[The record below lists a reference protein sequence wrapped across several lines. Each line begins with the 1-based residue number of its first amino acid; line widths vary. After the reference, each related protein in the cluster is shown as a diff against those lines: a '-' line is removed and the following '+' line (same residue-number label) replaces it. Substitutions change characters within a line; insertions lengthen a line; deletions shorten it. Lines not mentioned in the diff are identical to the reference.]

1 MDRISLPSP
10 LSHSLASPR
19 ARLGPWL
26 LPPDRRTVAA
36 TFNGVNGA
44 DRDNSVNRVS
54 GVNGVNRVSQV
65 SRNSDRDSLIP
76 SRFFTSLSSRA
87 SLCAKSHVFLRQS
100 ACASPRPSPC
110 LSASPSASIWASTSC
125 AHPGEETLRRPGA
138 PRGGAGRIGAPLAG
152 LQLRAALPLVAR
164 AEGGGEA
171 GVIVARGRRY
181 SGRGKGGE
189 EEGEEEEDREEWDEV
204 GERAVMHAGEED
216 ELDKGGG
223 SSSDREESGGG
234 EEKGGRKKRRRR
246 REEEKQR
253 TREGAEASSGESLR
267 RGVSYAEAERVG
279 WAEGRRRKGQTRG
292 KRGRRDWARRGDRGE
307 SGRTCR
313 WEVVMRCLKE
323 GVWLTTLVDGTLG
336 AGGHTLAC
344 WVHPLHRTH
353 KGCCCFSPPP
363 GHSPAYAFPPSSPA
377 AGPAPTRD
385 TGTLLIRLYNRYDYD
400 LARHHPEL
408 QTVVGVDPS
417 AHHMLHCLLP
427 SLPCLRISPTLFTSP
442 LQLCQHHPELETV
455 EGVHVGPSAH
465 AIAADF
471 ASLHSFA
478 SALSCALSHF
488 VSPLQLC
495 QRHPELQT
503 VVGVDVDPA
512 AHAIAA
518 ARLHPFLRIAAPPG
532 AKAARPQDLHAHGQA
547 AAPVAECGQPEAHG
561 QATLRAVETPEA
573 TLRVAE
579 ERRATATLHVV
590 EGNFRRMVEACAG
603 VGVGRGSVDGILL
616 DVGVSSMQVR
626 AGSVEVAS
634 DAGGGVLWHV
644 RAWHVGVLSTQIDRA
659 ERGFSFLRDGPLDM
673 RMDPK
678 SPLTAEVAVNNWPEE
693 VLGQILRDLG
703 EERRW
708 QQIARRIVEARGRGR
723 ISTTT
728 QLAAIVAGGAYGP
741 KKSTASSSRRRDGA
755 GTRIHSPAPSTLC
768 QFLVPPLLWS
778 RHAHPPGHLHLAGA
792 LHCLI
797 SPPIAP
803 ISPLHIPCPVRPISA
818 SSSRRGGPG
827 MRIHP
832 ATRTFQALRIAVND
846 ELAALAL
853 AIPAALSL
861 LAPGGRLAVIS
872 FHSLED
878 RIVKRSFLEA
888 AAGVP
893 VPMPVPVPLPV
904 AMPVPVS
911 APGVGSSSGLEG
923 HGHARYRV
931 VTKRPVVAEE
941 DEWRVNARS
950 RSAKLRVVERVA

>member
-171 GVIVARGRRY
+171 GVIAPAP
-181 SGRGKGGE
+181 S
-189 EEGEEEEDREEWDEV
+189 
-204 GERAVMHAGEED
+204 H
-216 ELDKGGG
+216 
-223 SSSDREESGGG
+223 S
-234 EEKGGRKKRRRR
+234 
-246 REEEKQR
+246 QR
-253 TREGAEASSGESLR
+253 VL
-267 RGVSYAEAERVG
+267 
-279 WAEGRRRKGQTRG
+279 
-292 KRGRRDWARRGDRGE
+292 
-307 SGRTCR
+307 
-313 WEVVMRCLKE
+313 L
-323 GVWLTTLVDGTLG
+323 LL
-336 AGGHTLAC
+336 
-344 WVHPLHRTH
+344 
-353 KGCCCFSPPP
+353 PPP

-644 RAWHVGVLSTQIDRA
+644 RAWHVGVLSTQLSLCAALSLPSQIDRA

-741 KKSTASSSRRRDGA
+741 KKST
-755 GTRIHSPAPSTLC
+755 
-768 QFLVPPLLWS
+768 
-778 RHAHPPGHLHLAGA
+778 
-792 LHCLI
+792 
-797 SPPIAP
+797 
-803 ISPLHIPCPVRPISA
+803 A

>member
-171 GVIVARGRRY
+171 GVIAPAP
-181 SGRGKGGE
+181 S
-189 EEGEEEEDREEWDEV
+189 
-204 GERAVMHAGEED
+204 H
-216 ELDKGGG
+216 
-223 SSSDREESGGG
+223 S
-234 EEKGGRKKRRRR
+234 
-246 REEEKQR
+246 QR
-253 TREGAEASSGESLR
+253 VL
-267 RGVSYAEAERVG
+267 
-279 WAEGRRRKGQTRG
+279 
-292 KRGRRDWARRGDRGE
+292 
-307 SGRTCR
+307 
-313 WEVVMRCLKE
+313 L
-323 GVWLTTLVDGTLG
+323 LL
-336 AGGHTLAC
+336 
-344 WVHPLHRTH
+344 
-353 KGCCCFSPPP
+353 PPP

-400 LARHHPEL
+400 
-408 QTVVGVDPS
+408 
-417 AHHMLHCLLP
+417 
-427 SLPCLRISPTLFTSP
+427 
-442 LQLCQHHPELETV
+442 LCQHHPELETV

-644 RAWHVGVLSTQIDRA
+644 RAWHVGVLSTQLSLCAALSLPSQIDRA

-741 KKSTASSSRRRDGA
+741 KKST
-755 GTRIHSPAPSTLC
+755 
-768 QFLVPPLLWS
+768 
-778 RHAHPPGHLHLAGA
+778 
-792 LHCLI
+792 
-797 SPPIAP
+797 
-803 ISPLHIPCPVRPISA
+803 A